1 MASKRQLKKELNN
14 RFGELID
21 GALINQVANSEDNN
35 SKTEELVDDIVSE
48 FDQIIE
54 QINKKDIEDR
64 AKHLKKVKQ
73 DILNKAEGFVERL
86 NKL

>member
-73 DILNKAEGFVERL
+73 DIHNKAEGFVERL

>member
-35 SKTEELVDDIVSE
+35 SKTEELVDDIISE

-54 QINKKDIEDR
+54 QINKRDIEDR
-64 AKHLKKVKQ
+64 AKHLKNVKE
-73 DILNKAEGFVERL
+73 DIHKKAEDFVERL